1 MLCRYNPIPRDQ
13 FNEQVFAHFYHPD
26 SAPPTDDSSGS
37 HRLALMFMVMAIGN
51 LMDPKQPPYNLE
63 AEKYH
68 QLARAA
74 LFHSSMF
81 DDPTLNAVQAV
92 VSKISFLV
100 KTACVNQVL

>member
-1 MLCRYNPIPRDQ
+1 
-13 FNEQVFAHFYHPD
+13 
-26 SAPPTDDSSGS
+26 
-37 HRLALMFMVMAIGN
+37 MFMVMAIGN

-100 KTACVNQVL
+100 KTASVNQVL